1 MASSKKST
9 EVSINHQDNG
19 EWLETTPGERFTIRT
34 SAKETKG
41 IYTMLEVVADPRN
54 GVPIHI
60 HKNEDEHFLVLEGTL
75 HIVIG
80 DITLDVRAGTAV
92 TVSKG
97 EPHAWC
103 NLTEMPVR
111 MLVIFSPGHIEELF
125 KEVAARKSNNNDDI
139 AALADRFGCL
149 IVGPPLR
156 EDIYT
161 IGSPRSSRS
170 PLSELETIMTQTQT
184 ISPSVSGNRIF
195 KLAAFL
201 YGIVAYLVFFVAF
214 LYAVGFVTGLVVPK
228 TIDTGRVSSVAEAL
242 IVNFLLMTLFAVQHS
257 LMARKQFKQWWTQ
270 YVPKP
275 VERSTYVLFAS
286 LTLILLFWQWRP
298 MPEILW
304 HIEESEMAMTITA
317 VSFVGWLMVLS
328 STFLINHFELF
339 GLHQVANNLTGLKSP
354 APRFRTP
361 LYYNFVRHP
370 IYLGFVIAF
379 WAAPTMSAGHL
390 LFAAVTT
397 AYIFVGIFL
406 EERDL
411 VEMFGDEYRRYKQRV
426 SMLLPWRYLT
436 RG

>member
-1 MASSKKST
+1 MAASKNST
-9 EVSINHQDNG
+9 EVSIYHQDNG

-54 GVPIHI
+54 GVPLHI
-60 HKNEDEHFLVLEGTL
+60 QKNEDEHFLVLEGTL
-75 HIVIG
+75 HIVSG

-97 EPHAWC
+97 KPHAWC

-111 MLVIFSPGHIEELF
+111 MLVIFSPGHIEGLF

-170 PLSELETIMTQTQT
+170 PLSELETITQTQT

-201 YGIVAYLVFFVAF
+201 YGIFAYLVFFVAF

-242 IVNFLLMTLFAVQHS
+242 IVNLLLMTLFAVQHS
-257 LMARKQFKQWWTQ
+257 VMARKQFKQWWTQ
-270 YVPKP
+270 YVPKA

-304 HIEESEMAMTITA
+304 HIEEPEMAVTITA
-317 VSFVGWLMVLS
+317 LSFVGWLIALS

-339 GLHQVANNLTGLKSP
+339 GLHQVANNLSGREMPT
-354 APRFRTP
+354 PRFRTP
-361 LYYNFVRHP
+361 LYYKLVRHP
-370 IYLGFVIAF
+370 LYLGFVIAF

-390 LFAAVTT
+390 LFAVVTT
-397 AYIFVGIFL
+397 AYIFVGILL

-411 VEMFGDEYRRYKQRV
+411 IEMFGDEYLQYKKRV
-426 SMLLPWRYLT
+426 SMLLPWRKSA
-436 RG
+436 